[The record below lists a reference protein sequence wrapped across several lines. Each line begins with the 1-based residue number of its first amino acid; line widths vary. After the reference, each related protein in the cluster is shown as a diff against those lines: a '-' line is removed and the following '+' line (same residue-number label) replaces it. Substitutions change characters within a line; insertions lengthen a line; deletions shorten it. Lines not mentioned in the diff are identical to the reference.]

1 MRNVLLTLVV
11 GFCIA
16 SIAGCGPREE
26 PAVPAPADPTAPVP
40 VDPAAPPPVEP
51 VPDVPEVPP
60 AEEPDDPAVDED
72 VEGLAGTTWQLDE
85 YVVEFQ
91 DDRRVLVKGG
101 QIATLM
107 PDGAM
112 GEYKV
117 EDGKFSI
124 SILGMSLDGSWDGQ
138 TLIVNDTEAIP
149 Q

>member
-1 MRNVLLTLVV
+1 MRNVMLTVVV
-11 GFCIA
+11 GFCIV

-26 PAVPAPADPTAPVP
+26 PAVPAPAEPTAPVP

-51 VPDVPEVPP
+51 VPDVPEEPP
-60 AEEPDDPAVDED
+60 AEDPDETAAVED
-72 VEGLAGTTWQLDE
+72 DTGLAGTTWKLDE
-85 YVVEFQ
+85 YIVEFQ
-91 DDRRVLVKGG
+91 DESRALVKGG

-124 SILGMSLDGSWDGQ
+124 SILGMTLDGSWDGE
-138 TLIVNDTEAIP
+138 TLIVDDNVAEM